1 MGSLPQLS
9 IVKGSYASL
18 TPKFLHKVFEER
30 VDQEGYGEK
39 IAMIFKGNINPS
51 TNYMNDFESFF
62 LNR

>member
-39 IAMIFKGNINPS
+39 IAMIFKGNLNK
-51 TNYMNDFESFF
+51 FQHF
-62 LNR
+62 LNNYFTFPFA

>member
-39 IAMIFKGNINPS
+39 IAMIFKGKFNLFQQLI
-51 TNYMNDFESFF
+51 T
-62 LNR
+62 